1 MSEQIPIDTLLGDR
15 YRVTGQVL
23 ETDQG
28 DLVLEGQDQVLNRKV
43 SIVLASAGKGRLLVA
58 NARKTAAL
66 SQASVQVLDL
76 GKQGEATYLITSLSQ
91 ANLLLDL
98 LLVDSPQDQQE
109 TQPAPAQDPDA
120 TVALATPQAEP
131 TPSTISATA
140 AAAPVP
146 PTAQPAPQPHLADY
160 SDYDLEEDSYE
171 EEEDNQK
178 GSRWILG
185 IAAALLLVIGAGAA
199 FASLGQMVNPEASQ
213 EAFART
219 TETAR
224 PSASATASASASAS
238 PSPSATQLPAP
249 KLKGNFTRTVPS
261 SPNLMADTDS
271 TLVNLTDNNPNTSWV
286 SLAFGSAAFGGLT
299 NSIHFTAE
307 LEQATSVG
315 TLTINQISGTGGT
328 FTVYASED
336 SSIEGAKQVG
346 SGTFT
351 ATGETTV
358 TLDKE
363 AQDGKTKYIMVQF
376 TEAPTLSQPIVAGYP
391 FGLRLAEISVR

>member
-43 SIVLASAGKGRLLVA
+43 SIVVASSGKGRLLVS

-98 LLVDSPQDQQE
+98 LLVDSPQNQQE
-109 TQPAPAQDPDA
+109 AQPVPALDLDA
-120 TVALATPQAEP
+120 TVALATPQARP
-131 TPSTISATA
+131 APSTISAA
-140 AAAPVP
+140 ATIP
-146 PTAQPAPQPHLADY
+146 PAAQPAPQPHLA
-160 SDYDLEEDSYE
+160 DYDLEEDSYE
-171 EEEDNQK
+171 EEEEDTQK

-185 IAAALLLVIGAGAA
+185 LAAALLLVIGAGAA
-199 FASLGQMVNPEASQ
+199 FASLGQMVNPQASQ

-238 PSPSATQLPAP
+238 PSPSPTQLPAP
-249 KLKGNFTRTVPS
+249 KIKGNFTRTVPA

-315 TLTINQISGTGGT
+315 SLTINQISGTGGA
-328 FTVYASED
+328 FTIYASE
-336 SSIEGAKQVG
+336 SPSIEGAKQVG
-346 SGTFT
+346 SGSF
-351 ATGETTV
+351 AANGETTV
-358 TLDKE
+358 TLDKD

-376 TEAPTLSQPIVAGYP
+376 TEVPTLSQPIVAGYP